1 MFGSLFI
8 DIDFSESLK
17 LPSSK
22 TRATMIA
29 LVPWSHHRAFWH
41 GKTSRRKSY
50 HPYVSDD
57 KKSTTQHLQH
67 MSSKKCL
74 KQWRIYPKVASS
86 KVTTVLLNVNQ
97 PSISTISRIFVK
109 RSMSPSFAYSLW
121 PDMVKGRS
129 TMLGDWQNTLHV
141 HMWEQRVKFLMPL
154 LYRFSWN

>member
-1 MFGSLFI
+1 MVVCSLTLILVKALNFHPVKFEPQWLHWCHEAI
-8 DIDFSESLK
+8 TVHSGMVK
-17 LPSSK
+17 L
-22 TRATMIA
+22 
-29 LVPWSHHRAFWH
+29 H
-41 GKTSRRKSY
+41 GKTSSY

-57 KKSTTQHLQH
+57 KKNTTQHSQH
-67 MSSKKCL
+67 MSSRKCL
-74 KQWRIYPKVASS
+74 KQWRTYPKVASS

-109 RSMSPSFAYSLW
+109 RSMSSSFAYSLW

-141 HMWEQRVKFLMPL
+141 HMWEHRVKFLMPL